1 VKKPN
6 EFNTYIIYT
15 NDTRFKKYSPAERQI
30 GVTMELRDEA
40 IEKIKERLSVIIGEG
55 DYSEDTSFEALNIK
69 SVNYSQLTTA
79 LEDEFDVE
87 IPFMDFKRKATVKE
101 AAEYI
106 VQLVEG

>member
-1 VKKPN
+1 
-6 EFNTYIIYT
+6 
-15 NDTRFKKYSPAERQI
+15 
-30 GVTMELRDEA
+30 MELRE
-40 IEKIKERLSVIIGEG
+40 EVVEQIKERLTVILGEG
-55 DYSEDTSFEALNIK
+55 DYTENTSFEALNMK

-101 AAEYI
+101 AADYI

>member
-1 VKKPN
+1 
-6 EFNTYIIYT
+6 
-15 NDTRFKKYSPAERQI
+15 
-30 GVTMELRDEA
+30 MELRDEA

>member
-1 VKKPN
+1 MIQDSRN
-6 EFNTYIIYT
+6 IH
-15 NDTRFKKYSPAERQI
+15 PAERRI
-30 GVTMELRDEA
+30 EDTMELRDEA

-55 DYSEDTSFEALNIK
+55 DYSEDTSFESLNMQ

>member
-1 VKKPN
+1 MIQDSRN
-6 EFNTYIIYT
+6 IH
-15 NDTRFKKYSPAERQI
+15 PADRRI
-30 GVTMELRDEA
+30 GDTMELRDEA

-55 DYSEDTSFEALNIK
+55 DYSEDTSFESLNMK